1 MKARQFRP
9 HNSQVL
15 LQTLMLSFTL
25 LAAAWLSPGD
35 AGAGLRTR
43 IAVLPFYVEQ
53 GEAAD
58 TAYQDQGL
66 HYRRMSGFIENH
78 LREHDFEVVD
88 PFAKDASE
96 MEFNRVMQRA
106 RKDSMLVATNMCQ
119 RFAVDAV
126 YIVWLKVKTIR
137 TADGYTKAVAIVDGK
152 GYDSAGHSL
161 GANILRTFQASN
173 RDHDAAVA
181 KVEQEVGDDVGR
193 ILTTWHRE
201 RGILVPGNEFS
212 QDQPGILAREID
224 DQERFLNIRLSKA
237 TEYELVEAFGKVLI
251 TVRGVRDSKQY
262 SLRIVPDNPQACLAE
277 WEVEIDT
284 HETDPFRLQANIMKM
299 VNDILDAGGT
309 IRLKGVPY
317 RYTPGE
323 MRLMMGLM
331 PGEATT
337 RSVRF
342 MVDRERAR
350 QRELAG
356 RHDPRNAGYNDGA
369 AVFD

>member
-1 MKARQFRP
+1 
-9 HNSQVL
+9 
-15 LQTLMLSFTL
+15 MLILGVFTVTWFGL
-25 LAAAWLSPGD
+25 GS
-35 AGAGLRTR
+35 AGTAGIATAGLRTR

-53 GEAAD
+53 GQEVD
-58 TAYQDQGL
+58 TAYKDQGL
-66 HYRRMSGFIENH
+66 HYRRMAGFIENH
-78 LREHDFEVVD
+78 LLEHDFEVVD

-96 MEFNRVMQRA
+96 KEFNRVMQRA
-106 RKDSMLVATNMCQ
+106 KKDSLLMATNMCQ
-119 RFAVDAV
+119 RYAVDAV
-126 YIVWLKVKTIR
+126 YIVWLKVKTVR

-161 GANILRTFQASN
+161 GANILRTFKVSK
-173 RDHDAAVA
+173 RDFDEAVA
-181 KVEQEVGDDVGR
+181 TVEKEVGDDVGR
-193 ILTTWHRE
+193 ILTTWHNE
-201 RGILVPGNEFS
+201 RGILEPGSGYSEN
-212 QDQPGILAREID
+212 QPGVLAQAID
-224 DQERFLNIRLSKA
+224 SQEQFLNIRLSKA

-251 TVRGVRDSKQY
+251 TVRGVRTAKQY
-262 SLRIVPDNPQACLAE
+262 TQRIVPDNPQASVAE

-309 IRLKGVPY
+309 IRLKGIPY
-317 RYTPGE
+317 RYTPRE

-337 RSVRF
+337 RAIQF

-356 RHDPRNAGYNDGA
+356 RHDPGNSGYSNGN